1 LYWKRSNA
9 VLILL
14 RHGQTAANAKALLQG
29 RMNLPLDPEGELQAK
44 RSGEF
49 LREKYPDALV
59 VCSPLTR
66 AHQTACAISDNVTI
80 DERFIELDYGDWD
93 GVALTD
99 VDQTLWAQWRN
110 DPSFRPPGGET
121 LVELD
126 ARVRPAFDEIS
137 ERARTGDV
145 IVVSHVSPIK
155 SGVTW
160 ALGTG
165 PETTWRMQLD
175 RASIC
180 RIAIGPRGPGLVGFN
195 ETSHL

>member
-1 LYWKRSNA
+1 M
-9 VLILL
+9 LILL

-29 RMNLPLDPEGELQAK
+29 RMNLPLDPEGERQAQ

-66 AHQTACAISDNVTI
+66 AHQTASAITGNVTI

-126 ARVRPAFDEIS
+126 NRVRPAFEEIS
-137 ERARTGDV
+137 ERAQKGDV

-155 SGVTW
+155 AAVAW
-160 ALGTG
+160 ALGVG
-165 PETTWRMQLD
+165 VEVSWRTALD
-175 RASIC
+175 RASMTTV
-180 RIAIGPRGPGLVGFN
+180 RLDAKHPALKTFN
-195 ETSHL
+195 VTL

>member
-1 LYWKRSNA
+1 
-9 VLILL
+9 
-14 RHGQTAANAKALLQG
+14 
-29 RMNLPLDPEGELQAK
+29 MNLPLDPEGERQAA
-44 RSGEF
+44 RSGEY
-49 LREKYPDALV
+49 LREKFPDALV

-66 AHQTACAISDNVTI
+66 AHQTASAITGNVTI

-126 ARVRPAFDEIS
+126 NRVRPAFEEIS
-137 ERARTGDV
+137 ERAQTGDV

-180 RIAIGPRGPGLVGFN
+180 RIAIGPRGPALLGFN

>member
-1 LYWKRSNA
+1 M
-9 VLILL
+9 LILL

-29 RMNLPLDPEGELQAK
+29 RMNLPLDPEGERQAA

-66 AHQTACAISDNVTI
+66 AHQTASAITGNVTI

-126 ARVRPAFDEIS
+126 NRVRPAFEEIS

-165 PETTWRMQLD
+165 PDTTWRMQLD

-180 RIAIGPRGPGLVGFN
+180 RIAVGPRGPALLGFN

>member
-1 LYWKRSNA
+1 M
-9 VLILL
+9 LILL

-29 RMNLPLDPEGELQAK
+29 RMNLPLDPEGERQAA
-44 RSGEF
+44 RSGEY
-49 LREKYPDALV
+49 LREKFPDALV

-66 AHQTACAISDNVTI
+66 AHQTASAITGNVSI

-121 LVELD
+121 LVELEN
-126 ARVRPAFDEIS
+126 RVRPAFEEIS
-137 ERARTGDV
+137 ERAQTGDV
-145 IVVSHVSPIK
+145 IGVSHVSPIK

-180 RIAIGPRGPGLVGFN
+180 RIAIGPRGPALHGFN

>member
-1 LYWKRSNA
+1 M
-9 VLILL
+9 LILL

-29 RMNLPLDPEGELQAK
+29 RMNLHLDSEGVQQAK
-44 RSGEF
+44 RCGEF
-49 LREKYPDALV
+49 LRAKYPDALV
-59 VCSPLTR
+59 VSSPLTR
-66 AHQTACAISDNVTI
+66 AHQTASAISDIVTI

-110 DPSFRPPGGET
+110 DSSFRPPGGET

-126 ARVRPAFDEIS
+126 NRVQPAFEEIS
-137 ERARTGDV
+137 EHAQTGDV

-165 PETTWRMQLD
+165 PETTWRMHLD

-180 RIAIGPRGPGLVGFN
+180 RIAIGPRGPGLIGFN

>member
-1 LYWKRSNA
+1 

-29 RMNLPLDPEGELQAK
+29 RMNLPLDPEGERQAK

-66 AHQTACAISDNVTI
+66 AHQTASAISDNVTI

-126 ARVRPAFDEIS
+126 DRVRPAFDEIS

-165 PETTWRMQLD
+165 PDTTWRMHLD

-180 RIAIGPRGPGLVGFN
+180 RIAISPRGPALLGFN